1 MKKSLDD
8 INRMLKEIA
17 NEHANIETYHFGDF
31 VEAISMDAV
40 LYPLM
45 VVTPITSNFSH
56 KKTNVSTTI
65 ILVDK
70 YIESNYEMRNSVLS
84 DMLEVCSDVRALM
97 RKSEYDD
104 FEINE
109 NITVEPRVNKGGDIV
124 AGWIMTVDFN
134 IDDEMNYCTV
144 PNNIN

>member
-8 INRMLKEIA
+8 IRLMLKEIA

-31 VEAISMDAV
+31 LEAISKDAV

-45 VVTPITSNFSH
+45 VVTPITSSLSY
-56 KKTNVSTTI
+56 KKTNISTTI

-70 YIESNYEMRNSVLS
+70 YIEDSFEMRNGVLS

-97 RKSEYDD
+97 RKSKYDD
-104 FEINE
+104 FEIDE

-124 AGWIMTVDFN
+124 AGWIMTVNFN
-134 IDDEMNYCTV
+134 IDDEMNYCAV

>member
-8 INRMLKEIA
+8 IRLMLKEIA

-31 VEAISMDAV
+31 LEAISMDAV

-45 VVTPITSNFSH
+45 VVTPITSNLTY
-56 KKTNVSTTI
+56 KKTNVSTNI
-65 ILVDK
+65 MLLDK

-84 DMLEVCSDVRALM
+84 DMLEVCSDIRALM
-97 RKSEYDD
+97 RKSKYDD
-104 FEINE
+104 FEIDE

-124 AGWIMTVDFN
+124 AGWIMTVNFN